1 MMKFLLSKHSRSIF
15 IFALLSL
22 FMCMAAGKASAA
34 GLNPVVKIDK
44 TSYTS
49 SGTEVTLKLWMFN
62 WKYAA
67 FSPKQYN
74 ARFTG
79 DVYLYIDDKEVAN
92 LNEMWLLIS
101 GSSYTFFKDEPGIV
115 GKSSG
120 INLDGTNVGTAQFQD
135 FKSGQSYPYNSNTTD
150 DSWSTVD
157 LKLSF
162 NKSFSYYGHKITVK
176 GKWQDQS
183 SGTLVAKDVAL
194 DNDINGFVRPI
205 NLKAQP
211 SGGNMVFSWEQEG
224 YNPSASTLGKWIVYK
239 REGDNNV
246 KLGEVA
252 ANEHSLSIEKKQYS
266 CSNGYIM
273 TFLPNVCEGEETVC
287 GLTTTIAATGHQL
300 KDDICQMC
308 GHSFFRYHTSDGNKV
323 DISRRDFGANVVS
336 HEVVDGE
343 CVIEFDAPI
352 TKIPQYAFKT
362 TKLVGELRIPNTVTS
377 IQDYAFNLC
386 TGLTGNLVIPNSVTE
401 IGNNAFYK
409 CTGFN
414 GTLTLSSNLKT
425 IGDNAFYECSGF
437 TGSLTLPNSVTT
449 IGRSAFIF
457 CNSFTN
463 LELPK
468 ALSAIPYQAFRN
480 CSGLSGNLVIP
491 DGVTEIGEYAF
502 YGCPGFKGTLK
513 LSSNLK
519 TIGKYAFYS
528 CSGFT
533 KIEFPETMS
542 LNVIPEWTFWGCT
555 SLSGNLVIPNSVTKI
570 GDNAFYNCKG
580 FNGTLTLSNNLKVIG
595 ENAFEQCSGF
605 TGALTLPNSLTTI
618 ESMTFMGCSGFTGN
632 LTIPNSVTT
641 IGSYAFNNCSGFTGD
656 LIIPN
661 SVTKIGNEA
670 FSDCS
675 GFTGN
680 LTITN
685 SVTTIGNYTFFR
697 CSGFTGDLIIP
708 NSVTT
713 IGIEAFSYCSEFKGN
728 LTIPNSVTTIEER
741 AFLGC
746 SGFTGN
752 LTIPNSVTTIGPS
765 AFFGCSGFK
774 GNLTI
779 SNSVTTIGKQAFY
792 ECYGFTGDLTIPNS
806 VTTIENSTFENCFGF
821 KGKLT
826 IPNSVTTIGNSAFGG
841 CFGFTGK
848 LTIPNSVTTIG
859 NSAFGGCS
867 GFTGKLTI
875 PNSVTT
881 IGYSAFGG
889 CSGFTGDL
897 IIPNSV
903 TTIGNLAFRGCSG
916 FTGDL
921 SLPKSLE
928 IVGSLSFTNCKKI
941 KTIKFQSL
949 PKVLDGSLDNYR
961 NYKAIF
967 SLSDDSYI
975 SPEAT
980 GTVNAISYT
989 RQMSNDWGT
998 LVLPYPLTLT
1008 GDEPY
1013 RLYAISTVSEDELVL
1028 KQLEGVVDAGTPCVV
1043 HRNNKESELS
1053 FKANNA
1059 DIKKVMYV
1067 LSVGD
1072 NMTFSGTYWPKE
1084 VTDGYVIAKDC
1095 FWNVEELKNSSSVKG
1110 VKVNP
1115 FRAWLDGTSANAP
1128 AQLSMRIDG
1137 STTGINA
1144 IDALNDAEAEYYD
1157 LSGKRLDEPQ
1167 RGVNIVRMKS
1177 GKTMKIIIK

>member
-22 FMCMAAGKASAA
+22 FLCMAAGKASAA
-34 GLNPVVKIDK
+34 ERNPVVKIDK

-49 SGTEVTLKLWMFN
+49 SGTEVTLRLWMFN
-62 WKYAA
+62 DSNPFTNY
-67 FSPKQYN
+67 S

-79 DVYLYIDDKEVAN
+79 EVNLYIDDQVVIK
-92 LNEMWLLIS
+92 LNSIW
-101 GSSYTFFKDEPGIV
+101 SSIAGAKRETIFTAFTD
-115 GKSSG
+115 KSVD
-120 INLDGTNVGTAQFQD
+120 INIDGTNVGTAQFNNLQY
-135 FKSGQSYPYNSNTTD
+135 GQTCPYNSNTTENT
-150 DSWSTVD
+150 WWTVD

-176 GKWQDQS
+176 GKWQDKS
-183 SGTLVAKDVAL
+183 SGSLVAKDVAL
-194 DNDINGFVRPI
+194 DNTINGFVRPV
-205 NLKAQP
+205 NLSAQP
-211 SGGNMVFSWEQEG
+211 YGDNMVFSWKQQG
-224 YNPSASTLGKWIVYK
+224 YNNNASTLGKWIVYK

-246 KLGEVA
+246 KLGEVV

-300 KDDICQMC
+300 KDDICQIC
-308 GHSFFRYHTSDGNKV
+308 GHSFFRYHTSDGNIV
-323 DISRRDFGANVVS
+323 DISGKDFGANVVS

-343 CVIEFDAPI
+343 CLIEFDAPI
-352 TKIPQYAFKT
+352 TQIPRAAFQKK
-362 TKLVGELRIPNTVTS
+362 KLVGKLRIPNTVTS
-377 IQDYAFNLC
+377 IQDYAFYCC
-386 TGLTGNLVIPNSVTE
+386 TG
-401 IGNNAFYK
+401 
-409 CTGFN
+409 
-414 GTLTLSSNLKT
+414 
-425 IGDNAFYECSGF
+425 
-437 TGSLTLPNSVTT
+437 
-449 IGRSAFIF
+449 
-457 CNSFTN
+457 
-463 LELPK
+463 
-468 ALSAIPYQAFRN
+468 
-480 CSGLSGNLVIP
+480 
-491 DGVTEIGEYAF
+491 
-502 YGCPGFKGTLK
+502 
-513 LSSNLK
+513 
-519 TIGKYAFYS
+519 
-528 CSGFT
+528 
-533 KIEFPETMS
+533 
-542 LNVIPEWTFWGCT
+542 
-555 SLSGNLVIPNSVTKI
+555 LSGNLVIPNSVTKI

-618 ESMTFMGCSGFTGN
+618 ESVTFMGCSGFTGN

-680 LTITN
+680 LTIPN
-685 SVTTIGNYTFFR
+685 SVTIIGNYTFSG

-728 LTIPNSVTTIEER
+728 LTIPNSVTTIKER

-792 ECYGFTGDLTIPNS
+792 QCYGFTGDLTIPNS

-821 KGKLT
+821 K
-826 IPNSVTTIGNSAFGG
+826 
-841 CFGFTGK
+841 GK

-949 PKVLDGSLDNYR
+949 PKVLDGSLDNYT

-989 RQMSNDWGT
+989 RKMSSDWGT
-998 LVLPYPLTLT
+998 LILPYPLKLT
-1008 GDEPY
+1008 GSEPY
-1013 RLYAISTVSEDELVL
+1013 RLYNIETVTDDELVL
-1028 KQLEGVVDAGTPCVV
+1028 KQLDGEGRAGIPYVVKRKGSEAELTFGNNYAMLNIAYTIDKPVGNMYFRGTFWT
-1043 HRNNKESELS
+1043 K
-1053 FKANNA
+1053 
-1059 DIKKVMYV
+1059 D
-1067 LSVGD
+1067 
-1072 NMTFSGTYWPKE
+1072 
-1084 VTDGYVIAKDC
+1084 VTNGYIIAKDC
-1095 FWNVEELKNSSSVKG
+1095 FWNVEKLKG
-1110 VKVNP
+1110 VGSVTAVKVGP

-1137 STTGINA
+1137 STTGIDA
-1144 IDALNDAEAEYYD
+1144 IDAINDAEAEYYD

-1177 GKTMKIIIK
+1177 GKTKKIIIK